1 MAMLRSF
8 IGKFALSL
16 LCLLVLSG
24 CTQKI
29 DGSSKEAYDAS
40 VAKITKDMTDE
51 QKLAFRKAIGH
62 IGIESLKLYDL
73 FRKPPTDPEEL
84 KKALEPGRAFRDMVD
99 GKTVTEVLKMGDEV
113 KAKQAERQKIA
124 RAQREAAGLPPPSL
138 PPGAKGPGA
147 STVLKQPSGAA
158 AGPKVPLG
166 NLVAPG
172 SKPAPAGS
180 APAQGASAPTQ
191 EASAQTSPA
200 PQS

>member
-1 MAMLRSF
+1 MAMLRGF
-8 IGKFALSL
+8 IGKFVLSL

-29 DGSSKEAYDAS
+29 DGSSKEAYEAS
-40 VAKITKDMTDE
+40 VAKLTKDMTDE

-84 KKALEPGRAFRDMVD
+84 KKALQPGQAFRDMVN
-99 GKTVTEVLKMGDEV
+99 GKTVEEVLTMGEDA
-113 KAKQAERQKIA
+113 KSKQAVRQKA
-124 RAQREAAGLPPPSL
+124 VREQRAAAGLPPPGL
-138 PPGAKGPGA
+138 PAGVKGPGA